1 MGASLADRP
10 WGEIFPVPEL
20 AALIDEALVANSDL
34 RIAAERVELA
44 RAQFG
49 IERAAIFPSLVL
61 GVSGSRGRLPGSGPI
76 RNEISEYGD
85 ASVVIPAW
93 EIDLWGKLRDRAET
107 RRREMLSSEALV
119 DAARISFVAQVS
131 TLYLELLDF
140 DNQVEITGR
149 TIKTRQ
155 YALRLNRLRYD
166 EGVAAIIDVYEAES
180 SLASAEQV
188 LADLIRRRA
197 QLENALSVLLGRN
210 PGQSSGPP
218 GLMRSTRRLVRWQD
232 CRRNCSSGD
241 RTFAPQKNCYSV
253 RRPISMQLGRRFFQ
267 VCL

>member
-1 MGASLADRP
+1 MRQGRDEVLHAVPHASCFDVLRVNFVCTPRYANTCPVECQGRNGCESCRQAVGRD
-10 WGEIFPVPEL
+10 FPVPEL

-119 DAARISFVAQVS
+119 NAARISLVAQVS

-140 DNQVEITGR
+140 DDRWSNAAHNQDA
-149 TIKTRQ
+149 TICTSF
-155 YALRLNRLRYD
+155 
-166 EGVAAIIDVYEAES
+166 ESPAI
-180 SLASAEQV
+180 
-188 LADLIRRRA
+188 R
-197 QLENALSVLLGRN
+197 
-210 PGQSSGPP
+210 
-218 GLMRSTRRLVRWQD
+218 
-232 CRRNCSSGD
+232 
-241 RTFAPQKNCYSV
+241 
-253 RRPISMQLGRRFFQ
+253 
-267 VCL
+267 

>member
-1 MGASLADRP
+1 MRQGRDEVLHAVPHASCFDVLRVNFVCTPRYADTSRWNAKAEMGASLADRP

-119 DAARISFVAQVS
+119 NAARSVSLRRSRPSILNCWIS
-131 TLYLELLDF
+131 
-140 DNQVEITGR
+140 
-149 TIKTRQ
+149 TI
-155 YALRLNRLRYD
+155 
-166 EGVAAIIDVYEAES
+166 
-180 SLASAEQV
+180 
-188 LADLIRRRA
+188 
-197 QLENALSVLLGRN
+197 
-210 PGQSSGPP
+210 
-218 GLMRSTRRLVRWQD
+218 RSR
-232 CRRNCSSGD
+232 
-241 RTFAPQKNCYSV
+241 
-253 RRPISMQLGRRFFQ
+253 
-267 VCL
+267 